1 MKKILMSL
9 CLLMCAVCTSLAH
22 DEDRTENYT
31 YKFGMVVRSDEIL
44 DVTRTG
50 DDFSLERAQYNWFKE
65 NYIDKNQGI
74 VINLETDTGDAL
86 AQKIASCG
94 TIWVVVAP
102 YSGNQF
108 GAADYNLGIFQSN
121 DFVQALK
128 KHVENGGNLYLSN
141 FATKLVVNIG
151 RVKDE
156 SPYVPTDGQ
165 SDKWPANDTHT
176 WYLCPLIGV
185 TGNQGKMENEAD
197 VRFYRKSHPIYQ
209 NITESETYDK
219 DNQYKINSIPINETT
234 ESSERRNVYCFWAL
248 ENNETAFTN
257 FQKATNSVVLGTTE
271 WSYWYNN
278 AAIVEFKPSHSGDGK
293 TVFDGT
299 VIANGLAGCALGVNV
314 SGTNSC
320 EETVKKLNAN
330 VLSYLSAKQ
339 TNVSVDKGAIFYSKD
354 EPYVRGCDKSKAIA
368 QLDWL
373 DINEGRNGYW
383 ASLYCD
389 QNKVLPEGME
399 AYVVSDVKD
408 TKKSNANSNII
419 SRVAVLKRVDTKRLP
434 ASNDGVVSN
443 KVAILPKNYGYL
455 IRSNSKIEDASLVLP
470 TTWVDA
476 NVDMSSYNT
485 VYPTDAN
492 KAENK
497 DKTYLYGSET
507 TQTFNQPAD
516 VAGTFYIMCGER
528 KKDSQDE
535 WTYGFYIKKGTTGE
549 TIENAAHRAFVFV
562 PNTGVSAAKSLLF
575 TMNGFDSSTTG
586 IEDHLNETTSARPT
600 VYYNL
605 SGQKVAANYKGLV
618 IINGKKVLMK

>member
-1 MKKILMSL
+1 
-9 CLLMCAVCTSLAH
+9 MCAVCTSLAH
-22 DEDRTENYT
+22 DVDRTENYT
-31 YKFGMVVRSDEIL
+31 YKFGMVVRGDEI
-44 DVTRTG
+44 T
-50 DDFSLERAQYNWFKE
+50 DDSKPDGEYSLERAQYKWFKE
-65 NYIDKNQGI
+65 KYIIDQKQGV

-86 AQKIASCG
+86 AKKIASCG

-102 YSGNQF
+102 YSGNHF
-108 GAADYNLGIFQSN
+108 GAADYDLGIFQRN

-128 KHVENGGNLYLSN
+128 KHVEDGGNLYLSN

-151 RVKDE
+151 RVKNE
-156 SPYVPTDGQ
+156 SPYVPADGQ
-165 SDKWPANDTHT
+165 SDKWPANDNDP

-185 TGNQGKMENEAD
+185 TGNQAKMEKEDDA
-197 VRFYRKSHPIYQ
+197 RFNRWSHPIYQ
-209 NITESETYDK
+209 EITEAETYSRYEH
-219 DNQYKINSIPINETT
+219 YKVNSIPINKTT

-257 FQKATNSVVLGTTE
+257 FQNATNSVVLGTTE

-299 VIANGLAGCALGVNV
+299 IIANGLAGCALGVNV

-330 VLSYLSAKQ
+330 VLSYLSEKQ
-339 TNVSVDKGAIFYSKD
+339 SNVSVDKGAIPYSKD
-354 EPYVRGCDKSKAIA
+354 EPYVRGYDKSKAIA

-373 DINEGRNGYW
+373 DINEGKNGYW

-408 TKKSNANSNII
+408 TKTSATNSNII
-419 SRVAVLKRVDTKRLP
+419 SRVAVLKRVDTNRLKAP
-434 ASNDGVVSN
+434 NDDAVQG

-507 TQTFNQPAD
+507 TQTFNLPTG
-516 VAGTFYIMCGER
+516 VPGTFYIMCGER

-535 WTYGFYIKKGTTGE
+535 WTYGFYIKKETTGE